1 MVRKPVWNRSGEGA
15 SPRDFG
21 IMTLAIMLSATGV
34 YFFKFPNNF
43 STGGVT
49 GIALNLDSDSI
60 GAVLMGPD
68 TGIKAGDP
76 VRLTGDGWSVDL
88 RRADGAVVGFSG
100 TGGALPLSEPVPLW
114 SLAGEEGISLTPGAA
129 SWAETAEGLR
139 ATWDQP
145 TALVSAELRPAAVGL
160 EITIRVTSREGTW
173 LARADRA
180 WVDAGGT
187 ELRLI
192 GAVALDSPPEGGS
205 GELAFRSERL
215 DVFPRERKVQSD
227 AVVTLTSR
235 DSILRGRGL
244 RADLD
249 TRRFQ
254 LLDEVTGHYASPV
267 STPRR

>member
-1 MVRKPVWNRSGEGA
+1 MSLPRWVPGALLLVAAATSSLALWWLYRQDEPEPLTGPPRSDYFL
-15 SPRDFG
+15 SDFD
-21 IMTLAIMLSATGV
+21 LVALDS
-34 YFFKFPNNF
+34 
-43 STGGVT
+43 GGKESFHVT
-49 GIALNLDSDSI
+49 GPYLSRHPYL
-60 GAVLMGPD
+60 
-68 TGIKAGDP
+68 
-76 VRLTGDGWSVDL
+76 
-88 RRADGAVVGFSG
+88 G
-100 TGGALPLSEPVPLW
+100 TIEIEQPRFALP
-114 SLAGEEGISLTPGAA
+114 
-129 SWAETAEGLR
+129 
-139 ATWDQP
+139 D
-145 TALVSAELRPAAVGL
+145 
-160 EITIRVTSREGTW
+160 SREGTW